1 MNFSKVLS
9 ETQIEEIHHA
19 AETLLEETGFRVQ
32 DEDLGRRCAGAGAS
46 VGEVSGVVHFPRSL
60 LRELVAMAP
69 KGYTLRGVDGRAWE
83 IDGGTP
89 WGLAIVTD
97 PWIIDY
103 ATQTLRRP
111 RLDDLRRHTVLADRL
126 PQIAALSRMDYP
138 VADVD
143 GPDSTLRAWEQ
154 YLLHTAKHHYFPS
167 ASRASNAIWREI
179 VEILA
184 GDRDPRGA
192 GLFSVMAAVISPLTL
207 SRDNADLL
215 RLAVEYGAPVVPTI
229 CPMAGSTGP
238 YSMAGTL
245 TLGHAENLAMVAI
258 TQILAPEN
266 PFLYTFG
273 PSVTD
278 FRTGHDLY
286 YTLDKVLWKIASV
299 QLGLHCGL
307 PVSAECG
314 GTMTPR
320 YDPQNGMEGM
330 LFMLAAV
337 ASGAAML
344 SGFGSCYC
352 AVGMSG
358 EMMLIQEAW
367 RQAAIHLAGGIRT
380 DDDRLGLES
389 LQKAGPGGEFLTDAL
404 TLKYHRDGDF
414 FQHPLFDEAPAG
426 EASKSMI
433 ERAHEEVEAMTATIA
448 SPLPGVVQEGLQRYF
463 QRLRNQAM

>member
-1 MNFSKVLS
+1 MNFSRVLS
-9 ETQIEEIHHA
+9 DVQVEEIHHA
-19 AETLLEETGFRVQ
+19 SETLLEKTGFRVQ
-32 DEDLGRRCAGAGAS
+32 DEALVLRCAAAGAS
-46 VGEVSGVVHFPRSL
+46 VEETSGIVRFPRAL
-60 LRELVAMAP
+60 LRECVAKAP
-69 KGYTLRGVDGRAWE
+69 KSYTLRGVDGRAWE
-83 IDGGTP
+83 IGGGTP

-103 ATQTLRRP
+103 ASRMPRRP
-111 RLDDLRRHTVLADRL
+111 RFDDLRRHTMLAERQ
-126 PQIAALSRMDYP
+126 PHVAALSRMDFP
-138 VADVD
+138 VEDIE
-143 GPDSTLRAWEQ
+143 GPHSSLFAWEA

-167 ASRASNAIWREI
+167 ASPASNAIWCEI
-179 VEILA
+179 IGMLA

-207 SRDNADLL
+207 SRDNAGLL

-238 YSMAGTL
+238 CSMAGML
-245 TLGHAENLAMVAI
+245 TLGHAENLAMAAL
-258 TQILAPEN
+258 TQLLAPGN

-299 QLGLHCGL
+299 QLGRHCGL

-314 GTMTPR
+314 GTMTHR

-367 RQAAIHLAGGIRT
+367 RQAAMHLEKGIRT
-380 DDDRLGLES
+380 NGPLLGLES
-389 LQKAGPGGEFLTDAL
+389 LTNAGPGGDFLTDML
-404 TLKYHRDGDF
+404 TLEYQHGGAF
-414 FQHPLFDEAPAG
+414 FQHPLFDYSPAG
-426 EASKSMI
+426 GSGKSML
-433 ERAHEEVEAMTATIA
+433 ERAREEVEAMTATIE
-448 SPLPGVVQEGLQRYF
+448 SPLPGTVQEKLRQYF
-463 QRLRNQAM
+463 RSLRG